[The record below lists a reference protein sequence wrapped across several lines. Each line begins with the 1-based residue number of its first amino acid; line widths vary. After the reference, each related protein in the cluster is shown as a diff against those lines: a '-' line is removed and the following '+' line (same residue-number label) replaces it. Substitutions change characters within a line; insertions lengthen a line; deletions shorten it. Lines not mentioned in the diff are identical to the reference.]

1 MTPDTAD
8 SAAIAAAAQRQ
19 REVPLRVPVGVIG
32 PGDAG
37 AAQQAAAYEIGRGL
51 AAMGLTLLCGG
62 RGGVMEAAC
71 RGAREAGGV
80 AIGLL
85 PGDTPDAANAHAGIV
100 IATGLG
106 EARNVVIARAALCLV
121 AIGDNLGTLSEVALG
136 LRFGKRVVGLEGAA
150 RVDGVVHVGSAQAAL
165 AEVARCVLAQ
175 PR

>member
-1 MTPDTAD
+1 MNDDATDL
-8 SAAIAAAAQRQ
+8 IAAAAQRQ
-19 REVPLRVPVGVIG
+19 RDAPLRVPIGVIG
-32 PGDAG
+32 PGDATPE
-37 AAQQAAAYEIGRGL
+37 QQAAAYDVGCGI
-51 AAMGLTLLCGG
+51 AAMGLALLCGG

-71 RGAREAGGV
+71 RGARDGGGL

-85 PGDTPDAANAHAGIV
+85 PGDSPDDANAHAGVV

-121 AIGDNLGTLSEVALG
+121 AVGDNLGTLSEVALG
-136 LRFGKRVVGLEGAA
+136 LRFGKRVVGLAGAA
-150 RVDGVVHVGSAQAAL
+150 RVDGVRHVDSPAAAL